1 MKKATLHLKNLLCEH
16 SCNSLSEYITK
27 KFKDFSGTLGPDKI
41 LTDEILIAPIMRFK
55 SEFKKKYGIDIYI
68 TREIQLHINRR
79 DNSGKLNGWH
89 IDGAQEIVNCPILN
103 PYLCNKNYQLYKVGI
118 YLQSNAKDH
127 PCGVDVKPLF
137 WPTNLPV
144 PKLFKLP
151 LALKLSLISLFLF
164 PGKTVNTQAGDA
176 FLFDSRVFHRATP
189 ALSEKNPT
197 KIVFYFNAALS
208 RDIVDLHHNFMLKM
222 AVFSQND
229 NLHYRRA
236 LSANLDISYN
246 DIAEILPEP
255 FYDQSI
261 LSLRNSFAE
270 ESYDALY

>member
-1 MKKATLHLKNLLCEH
+1 MKNSTILLKNILDEH
-16 SCNSLSEYITK
+16 SCTNLSQYITK
-27 KFKDFSGTLGPDKI
+27 KFKDFSGVLGPDKI
-41 LTDEILIAPIMRFK
+41 LTDEILIAPIIRFK
-55 SEFKKKYGIDIYI
+55 SEFKKKYGFDIYI
-68 TREIQLHINRR
+68 TREVQLHINRR

-89 IDGAQEIVNCPILN
+89 IDGAQEINNCPILN

-118 YLQSNAKDH
+118 YLQSNTNYH

-164 PGKTVNTQAGDA
+164 PRKTVNTQAGDA
-176 FLFDSRVFHRATP
+176 FLFDSRVLHRATP

-208 RDIVDLHHNFMLKM
+208 RDIVDLHHIFMLKM

-246 DIAEILPEP
+246 GIAEILPEQ

-261 LSLRNSFAE
+261 LSLRKSFDE